1 MSRSSHPNSTDAD
14 RPRAV
19 LVGVQLQ
26 GVSDDELQSSLDEL
40 ERLVETLGL
49 QSVGRVTQKR
59 QGLGSANLLG
69 EGKLKIL
76 AGYTGGQGF
85 VAPFVAPGTQD
96 ETAEESLEDLEES
109 HFEEGDEVSP
119 AGTVIVDHDLSP
131 TQLRNLE
138 KVTGVEVLDRSMVIL
153 SIFQR
158 HARTREAK
166 LQVEIA
172 RLVYMAPRLRE
183 THAGAERQRGGIGG
197 KGAGESALELGR
209 RATRDRIA
217 ELRRALVGVQREAET
232 QRSRRNTNEI
242 QAVALI
248 GYTNAGKSRLMR
260 GLTNKE
266 MYVANQLFATLD
278 TTVRVLVPETRP
290 RILISDTVG
299 FIKDL
304 PHDLVASFRSTLA
317 EAEEANLHLHV
328 IDASDPM
335 MRDQYEVTRQ
345 VLAEI
350 GADEHPRLLI
360 LNKCDLLQKD
370 QQQALASE
378 FPEAVQMAAT
388 RPEDIVRLHG
398 LIRDFFE
405 KSMEEATF
413 IIPYDQQAK
422 VGLLHKRCRVIDE
435 LYKDDGAHVRILAPS
450 GVIEG
455 LGQEI
460 AIPPNSG

>member
-1 MSRSSHPNSTDAD
+1 MSRESHPSSTSAD
-14 RPRAV
+14 RPPAV

-26 GVSDDELQSSLDEL
+26 GVSDDELTSSLDEL
-40 ERLVETLGL
+40 ERLTETLGL
-49 QSVGRVTQKR
+49 RVIGRVTQKR
-59 QGLGSANLLG
+59 RGLGSANLLG
-69 EGKLKIL
+69 EGKLREL
-76 AGYTGGQGF
+76 AEHTGGPGF
-85 VAPFVAPGTQD
+85 VPPFVVPGSQG
-96 ETAEESLEDLEES
+96 TAETESVEE
-109 HFEEGDEVSP
+109 FEGDEEGEEDAVP
-119 AGTVIVDHDLSP
+119 QAVTVIVDHDLSP
-131 TQLRNLE
+131 TQMRNLE
-138 KVTGVEVLDRSMVIL
+138 KVTSVEVLDRSMVSL

-166 LQVEIA
+166 RQVEIA

-183 THAGAERQRGGIGG
+183 ANAGAERQRGGIGG

-209 RATRDRIA
+209 RAARDRIA
-217 ELRRALVGVQREAET
+217 ELRRTLVGVQKEAET
-232 QRSRRNTNEI
+232 QRSRRSANET

-260 GLTNKE
+260 GLTNE
-266 MYVANQLFATLD
+266 TMYVADQLFATLD

-328 IDASDPM
+328 IDASDPA
-335 MRDQYEVTRQ
+335 MRDQYDVTRK

-360 LNKCDLLQKD
+360 LNKCDLLD
-370 QQQALASE
+370 EEQQSALAAE
-378 FPEAVQMAAT
+378 FPEAVLMAASI
-388 RPEDIVRLHG
+388 PEDVLLLHG

-405 KSMEEATF
+405 GSMEEETF
-413 IIPYDQQAK
+413 VIPYDQQAK
-422 VGLLHKRCRVIDE
+422 VGLLHERCRVLDE
-435 LYKDDGAHVRILAPS
+435 LYEEDGAHVRVLAPA
-450 GVIEG
+450 GVLEG
-455 LGQEI
+455 LRREF
-460 AIPPNSG
+460 